1 MIKKTKLE
9 LLCYPCRMVLLT
21 LAPLLVSIVIF
32 YAIVSGILSQELRFQ
47 MTSARQMQEQVI
59 VSDLK
64 ARVETAWSVIDHYY
78 KQGLGQDAC
87 RQALDALDYSLNNYV
102 WVHQLDEND
111 LETSTML
118 VHPERTLIDR
128 QISGLDDLKRMDK
141 VYRGGEVLPLSAEQ
155 AQAISGSNIIQTF
168 NQVCLQE
175 GEGVSRYY
183 WPKIA
188 NHEAGSIAYM
198 KLAYIKYFPQ
208 WKWVVGAGEYE
219 DRIDRA
225 VAAQQQAMESNVR
238 QVRMVIII
246 SFLAIGIAVSLVA
259 YYLKNRFSLHLAE
272 SENALLT
279 SEMKYRGLHDSILD
293 AVVQIDLEG
302 RIIDSNRSFQALLGY
317 DSQELRQMSVHDLS
331 PEKWHQVE
339 SRIFD
344 TKARRKGCY
353 DIYEIEFL
361 RKNGTAIP
369 VELRPFVLQDTCRKP
384 IGSWAIVRDI
394 SQRKAAEERASRNE
408 QIFRTLIANLPQK
421 VVLKDE
427 QSRIVY
433 CNEKYADSLSMPIE
447 DVIGKTDYDLYTAE
461 QARKHVQSDREAIL
475 SGGTVELF
483 FHHKEVNEEYV
494 ARVLKTV
501 VRNDVD
507 QVSGILC
514 VLEDFTERT
523 KTVEGL
529 KAANREL
536 EETNRQLCDMQT
548 QLVRSE
554 KLASIGQLAAGIA
567 HEINNP
573 MGFVTNNL
581 FSLRKYLAHITD
593 MYRGY
598 ESFIGRLDGSG
609 SVDTPQEIK
618 DIRAMKE
625 KLKIDYIFED
635 IPGLF
640 DDSMEGVQQ
649 IIKIVKTL
657 RDFSRVDRLEDFAE
671 CDLTEGIRSTLI
683 VANNELKYAAEV
695 VTDFADVP
703 EVYCNIGQLNQVFL
717 NMLVNAAQA
726 IGEQKRKEKG
736 KIEIR
741 VDADEEFINCRIVDD
756 GPGISPENVSKIFDP
771 FFTTKPVG
779 KGTGLGL
786 NLSYDIIVNKHKG
799 QLLVDSEL
807 GKGTQF
813 TIRIPRNLEQLMRGK
828 EETEYGNRKDCPV
841 CR

>member
-1 MIKKTKLE
+1 
-9 LLCYPCRMVLLT
+9 MVLLT
-21 LAPLLVSIVIF
+21 LAPLLVSIVVF
-32 YAIVSGILSQELRFQ
+32 YLILNGNLTYVLHFQ
-47 MTSARQMQEQVI
+47 LANARHLQEQVI

-64 ARVETAWSVIDHYY
+64 ARVETAWSIIDHHYA
-78 KQGLGQDAC
+78 QGLGQDAC
-87 RQALDALDYSLNNYV
+87 RQALNALRHNQNNYV
-102 WVHQLDEND
+102 WVHQLDENLPD
-111 LETSTML
+111 SSIML

-128 QISGLDDLKRMDK
+128 AISGLDDLKRMDK
-141 VYRGGEVLPLSAEQ
+141 IYRNGEILPLSSEQ
-155 AQAISGSNIIQTF
+155 AQALAQNNIIRTF
-168 NQVCLQE
+168 NQICLKE
-175 GEGVSRYY
+175 GEGISRYY

-188 NHEAGSIAYM
+188 NHEAGTIAYR
-198 KLAYIKYFPQ
+198 KLACVKYFPQ

-219 DRIDRA
+219 DKIDRA
-225 VAAQQQAMESNVR
+225 VAAQQQAAESNIR
-238 QVRMVIII
+238 QIRLIVII
-246 SFLAIGIAVSLVA
+246 SFLVIGIAVCMVA
-259 YYLKNRFSLHLAE
+259 IYLKNRFSLHLAE
-272 SENALLT
+272 SEHALLA

-293 AVVQIDLEG
+293 AVVQINLEG
-302 RIIDSNRSFQALLGY
+302 HIIDSNRSFQALLGY
-317 DSQELRQMSVHDLS
+317 DSQELHQMSVHDLS
-331 PEKWHQVE
+331 PEKWRQVE
-339 SRIFD
+339 SKIFD

-384 IGSWAIVRDI
+384 IGSWVIVRDI

-408 QIFRTLIANLPQK
+408 QIFQTLIANLPQK

-427 QSRIVY
+427 NSRIVY
-433 CNEKYADSLSMPIE
+433 CNEKYADSLHMPIE

-461 QARKHVQSDREAIL
+461 QAKKHVQSDREAIV

-483 FHHKEVNEEYV
+483 FHHRKDNEEFV

-501 VRNDVD
+501 VRNELD
-507 QVSGILC
+507 QASGILC

-523 KTVEGL
+523 KTLEGL

-536 EETNRQLCDMQT
+536 EETNRQLCEMQT

-593 MYRGY
+593 MHRGH
-598 ESFIGRLDGSG
+598 ESFIDRLDGSA

-625 KLKIDYIFED
+625 KLKIEYIFED

-683 VANNELKYAAEV
+683 VANNELKYATEV
-695 VTDFADVP
+695 VTEFADVP

-736 KIEIR
+736 RIEIR
-741 VDADEEFINCRIVDD
+741 VDADAEFINCRITDD
-756 GPGISPENVSKIFDP
+756 GPGIAPENVSKIFDP

-828 EETEYGNRKDCPV
+828 EETEYGNRKDSPV